1 VQGILGKEISNCKI
15 DLTLQQIC
23 TPYYQ
28 NILDHHSSKYAFRL
42 ETIEVQEIKESSL
55 NDGKEIIL
63 TFTLSLSP
71 LDVSTTNLVSVA
83 E

>member
-1 VQGILGKEISNCKI
+1 M
-15 DLTLQQIC
+15 
-23 TPYYQ
+23 P
-28 NILDHHSSKYAFRL
+28 FRL

>member
-1 VQGILGKEISNCKI
+1 MLPK
-15 DLTLQQIC
+15 
-23 TPYYQ
+23 YYTEVCLLEKQ
-28 NILDHHSSKYAFRL
+28 LNYGSKK
-42 ETIEVQEIKESSL
+42 TESSL
-55 NDGKEIIL
+55 IGTRQIL